1 MKKALFYII
10 AGEDD
15 LKRAI
20 MGLNVARRSHE
31 FKRFEDVKVI
41 LQGPS
46 EKLVFDETPEVRSV
60 IDYLIT
66 NKLIDSACSNF
77 AKKASMDE
85 SIVARGVELKPSGE
99 RLAAF
104 VNDGYIPISF

>member
-1 MKKALFYII
+1 MQKALFYII
-10 AGEDD
+10 AGENDMG
-15 LKRAI
+15 KAI

-46 EKLVFDETPEVRSV
+46 ERLVFDEKPEIKSV
-60 IDYLIT
+60 VDYLIT
-66 NKLIDSACSNF
+66 NKIIDSACSNF
-77 AKKASMDE
+77 AKNS
-85 SIVARGVELKPSGE
+85 SIVEPIVNRGVELKPSGE

-104 VNDGYIPISF
+104 VNDGYVPISF